1 MKPKALWIALFVAF
15 IVGLA
20 SYTYIKN
27 RGGDPQLMGI
37 MIAGFNSAHY
47 SPQKIDDKFSEKVFD
62 LFLKRAD
69 NDRQFLLQ
77 TDVDKLT
84 QQFRDD
90 IDNEMQNNTYSFLTA
105 TTDLL
110 AMRIRN
116 AGKFYPEI
124 LSKPFDFSVDEN
136 YSLKSENIPWVKDTV
151 QLRENWRKYLKY
163 ETLIQLN
170 QLKISQDKAKEKND
184 TSFHNY
190 TLAQMESQ
198 ARGKVTKSTKEYFVR
213 MSQLD
218 SMDWLSLYLNC
229 ITNVEDPHSEYFAP
243 QDKQNFD
250 LTMSGQLQGI
260 GAQLEQRDGD
270 THIAAI
276 VPGSPS
282 YKQGKLKPG
291 DIIMKVAQGNNDPV
305 DISGMRL
312 DKVVALIRG
321 KKGTEVR
328 LTVRKKDGSVENYSL
343 IRDVVVLD
351 ATYAQSAVIDEG
363 DKKIGYL
370 RLPEFYAD
378 FGTAGGGRTSSEDV
392 KKELLKLEGENVQ
405 GIVFDLRGNGGGS
418 LQDAVKIVGD
428 FIKSGPV
435 VQVKGRGAQPNTMS
449 DNDPS
454 VVYGGPLVVMVDENS
469 ASASEIVAAALQD
482 YHRAVIIGSNSTYG
496 KGSVQQVFNLDDY
509 VQQPLEAGQSL
520 GSLKLTIQKFYRVNG
535 GSTQLKGVTP
545 DIILPDPQNEIPN
558 GEKENDY
565 PMQWDQVTPAQYTAI
580 TTAYNLQAL
589 EANSQKRVNSN
600 SSFLLIKEEADEFKQ
615 QYDKASISLNFDKYS
630 AEQKLLKDDQ
640 AKFDKAQADS
650 TLNSVANLT
659 MDVPAISAD
668 TTHLARNKEFL
679 KALRRDLYLHESVSV
694 IGDIESGIQAQTTM
708 KEQK

>member
-1 MKPKALWIALFVAF
+1 MKPKVLWIALFVAF

-37 MIAGFNSAHY
+37 VIAGFNSAHY
-47 SPQKIDDKFSEKVFD
+47 SPQKVDDKFSEKVFD

-69 NDRQFLLQ
+69 NDKQFLLQ
-77 TDVDKLT
+77 TDVNKLT

-90 IDNEMQNNTYSFLTA
+90 VDNEMQNNSYSFLNA
-105 TTDLL
+105 STDLL
-110 AMRIRN
+110 SLRIQD
-116 AGKFYPEI
+116 ASKYYAEI
-124 LSKPFDFSVDEN
+124 LSKPFDFTLDES
-136 YSLKSENIPWVKDTV
+136 YPLKSENIPWAKDST
-151 QLRENWRKYLKY
+151 QLRDNWRKYLKY

-170 QLKISQDKAKEKND
+170 QLKSSQDKAKEKND

-190 TLAQMESQ
+190 TFAQLESQ
-198 ARGKVTKSTKEYFVR
+198 ARDKVNKDTKDYFVR

-270 THIAAI
+270 VHIASI

-291 DIIMKVAQGNNDPV
+291 DIVLKVAQGNDDPV

-328 LTVRKKDGSVENYSL
+328 LTVRKKDGTVETYSL

-351 ATYAQSAVIDEG
+351 ATYAQSAVINEG

-378 FGTAGGGRTSSEDV
+378 FGTTGGRNSSDDV

-405 GIVFDLRGNGGGS
+405 GIVFDLRDNGGGS

-435 VQVKGRGAQPNTMS
+435 VQVKGRGAQPYTLS
-449 DNDPS
+449 DTDPS
-454 VVYGGPLVVMVDENS
+454 VVYSGPLVVMVNENS

-496 KGSVQQVFNLDDY
+496 KGTVQQVFNLDDY
-509 VQQPLEAGQSL
+509 VQQPLAAGQSL

-545 DIILPDPQNEIPN
+545 DIILPDVQNEIPN

-565 PMQWDQVTPAQYTAI
+565 PLQWDQVTPAQYDAV
-580 TTAYNLQAL
+580 TTAYNMQAL
-589 EANSQKRVNSN
+589 AANSQKRVSTN
-600 SSFLLIKEEADEFKQ
+600 SSFQLIKEEADEFKQ
-615 QYDKASISLNFDKYS
+615 EYDQADISLNFDKYS
-630 AEQKLLKDDQ
+630 AEQKQLKDQQD
-640 AKFDKAQADS
+640 KFDKAQADS
-650 TLNSVANLT
+650 TLNSVNNLAV
-659 MDVPAISAD
+659 DLDAINAD

-694 IGDIESGIQAQTTM
+694 INDIESGIQTQTTM